1 MIRKGLFFIP
11 VLLIF
16 VLAQQPGYSQ
26 KSGANPASA
35 NPASTTTHTA
45 TANSAAAHS
54 APSASGT
61 QTRSGGSAANYPTD
75 SAASPMSEA
84 GAAGSGTSTKND
96 CLTGP
101 CDYQPPRITVANPPA
116 IITPWLMRDKIS
128 WAASLVLV
136 LLGYVA
142 IMMAVSLLYKI
153 ERQTRAM
160 VAASEAA
167 LMQAE
172 AMKRAERPWVL
183 VTVEPALGRENS
195 FVVVAVNRGRSA
207 AQIEGAKDQA
217 IMASDEQHLPAIP
230 QFPDKAAEPRSE
242 PAILLP
248 GESLELKRFGRDD
261 VKELCGTEERLK
273 RVEDWEEK
281 IYLYGKILYTDLTA
295 VEGAPSH
302 ETGWCCWYIH
312 GRQKSGLVPAGPAA
326 YRVHS

>member
-26 KSGANPASA
+26 KSGTNPASA
-35 NPASTTTHTA
+35 KPASTTTHTA

-54 APSASGT
+54 APAPSGT
-61 QTRSGGSAANYPTD
+61 QTRSGGSAANFATD
-75 SAASPMSEA
+75 SAASPMSGA
-84 GAAGSGTSTKND
+84 GTAASENGAKSD

-128 WAASLVLV
+128 WAASLVLA

-153 ERQTRAM
+153 ERQTRAV
-160 VAASEAA
+160 VASSEAA
-167 LMQAE
+167 LLHAQALQ
-172 AMKRAERPWVL
+172 RAERPWVM
-183 VTVEPALGRENS
+183 VTVEPAVGRENS

-207 AQIEGAKDQA
+207 AQIEAAIDQA
-217 IMASDEQHLPAIP
+217 IMAADEEHLPATP
-230 QFPDKAAEPRSE
+230 QFPDKPAEKRSA

-248 GESLELKRFGRDD
+248 GESIELKRFSRED
-261 VKELCGTEERLK
+261 VTALCVTEERLK

-302 ETGWCCWYIH
+302 ETGWCCWHIH